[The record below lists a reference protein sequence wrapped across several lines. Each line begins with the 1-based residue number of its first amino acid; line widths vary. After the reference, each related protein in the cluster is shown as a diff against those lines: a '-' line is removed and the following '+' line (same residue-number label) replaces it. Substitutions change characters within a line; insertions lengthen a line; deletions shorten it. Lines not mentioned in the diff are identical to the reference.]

1 MKEWLQKEEHVKRL
15 EQKERANLLDDFSN
29 KEYEEVTLT
38 FRIESINLLLYENV
52 L

>member
-15 EQKERANLLDDFSN
+15 EQKERANLLEDFSSR
-29 KEYEEVTLT
+29 EYEEVSLTL
-38 FRIESINLLLYENV
+38 RMESLNVQLYENV